1 MLPVLNVK
9 RALLEWTR
17 RRRAVAFRARIKADF
32 EREAPPEAPKPQVR
46 AMAGKYVLLYKYLEN
61 RYANT
66 VVLTF
71 AEIEDLLGF
80 ALPEQARLQQEWW
93 AGAEGAEDKVAQP
106 HYSDSWILASRT
118 AVPNLSA
125 RTVVFER
132 AA

>member
-1 MLPVLNVK
+1 MLEQIRRLLGLQARRKSPMQLDWLK
-9 RALLEWTR
+9 RNGAATPR
-17 RRRAVAFRARIKADF
+17 S
-32 EREAPPEAPKPQVR
+32 REPAAEGAKPQGRV
-46 AMAGKYVLLYKYLEN
+46 MSGKYLLLYRYLAN

-80 ALPEQARLQQEWW
+80 ALPDQARLHQEWW
-93 AGAEGAEDKVAQP
+93 TDAAAGVAEP
-106 HYSDSWILASRT
+106 NYSDSWILASRT
-118 AVPNLSA
+118 AVPNLMA

>member
-1 MLPVLNVK
+1 MNIKSLLLN
-9 RALLEWTR
+9 WTTR
-17 RRRAVAFRARIKADF
+17 RQSSASRQ
-32 EREAPPEAPKPQVR
+32 REAPAETPKPQTRV
-46 AMAGKYVLLYKYLEN
+46 MVGKYVLLYKYLEN

-80 ALPEQARLQQEWW
+80 ALPDLARLSREWW
-93 AGAEGAEDKVAQP
+93 TDAERNAGGP

-118 AVPNLSA
+118 AAPNLMA

-132 AA
+132 AS